1 MQQLAWVHDISL
13 SQVSARSVGSTPLY
27 CTPSYKS
34 PQWSAPWL
42 EFHCA
47 HVSTEHFMDR
57 MQHPKSWIIHC
68 PRCNSQTNCNLRI
81 YMCRRKLLSILFIM
95 LDGSFANLNVHLLCL
110 CKYYVVHAHVI
121 CRICNLSFE
130 TCANW
135 NGAEQCGNND
145 VFLSDASCD
154 GDCPA
159 NCCQLRVCFLQKIL
173 RADCNANARVR
184 FAPTTLS
191 RVRRRNAGLMILPSY
206 S

>member
-1 MQQLAWVHDISL
+1 MLGDGLLTRQRMLHFVLTLAGVIVRNVAY
-13 SQVSARSVGSTPLY
+13 QPCVSV
-27 CTPSYKS
+27 
-34 PQWSAPWL
+34 
-42 EFHCA
+42 
-47 HVSTEHFMDR
+47 
-57 MQHPKSWIIHC
+57 
-68 PRCNSQTNCNLRI
+68 
-81 YMCRRKLLSILFIM
+81 
-95 LDGSFANLNVHLLCL
+95 L